1 MSHILKKILCL
12 FFQEEKA
19 NYDKICEEAFADAK
33 SEKRVL
39 LNRDWLDSP
48 WKGVIF
54 CFNCACPLEVKRFI
68 LLHQACLSLQGVQ
81 DFKKIL
87 LVQSLCQKETA
98 PVKRVRVYHN
108 FI

>member
-1 MSHILKKILCL
+1 MCL

-54 CFNCACPLEVKRFI
+54 CFNFACPLEVKRFI

-98 PVKRVRVYHN
+98 PVKRARVYHN
-108 FI
+108 VI

>member
-1 MSHILKKILCL
+1 MSHTLKKILCL

-19 NYDKICEEAFADAK
+19 NYDKICEQAFADAK

-48 WKGVIF
+48 WKGVIC
-54 CFNCACPLEVKRFI
+54 CFNFACLLEVERII

-81 DFKKIL
+81 DIKKIL
-87 LVQSLCQKETA
+87 LVQSLCQKET
-98 PVKRVRVYHN
+98 
-108 FI
+108 

>member
-1 MSHILKKILCL
+1 MSHTLKKKYCL

-54 CFNCACPLEVKRFI
+54 CFNFACPLEVKRFI

-87 LVQSLCQKETA
+87 LVQSLCQKEIA

>member
-1 MSHILKKILCL
+1 MSHTLKKILCL

-48 WKGVIF
+48 WKGVIC
-54 CFNCACPLEVKRFI
+54 CFNFACLLEVERII
-68 LLHQACLSLQGVQ
+68 LLLQACLSLQGVQ

-87 LVQSLCQKETA
+87 LVQSLCQKET
-98 PVKRVRVYHN
+98 
-108 FI
+108 

>member
-1 MSHILKKILCL
+1 MCL

-48 WKGVIF
+48 WKGVNF
-54 CFNCACPLEVKRFI
+54 CFNFACPLEVKRFI

-81 DFKKIL
+81 DFKKIFVGPKFVSERDSPFEKGSCISQFHL
-87 LVQSLCQKETA
+87 
-98 PVKRVRVYHN
+98 
-108 FI
+108 I

>member
-1 MSHILKKILCL
+1 MSHTKKKILCL

-54 CFNCACPLEVKRFI
+54 CFNFACPLEVKRFI

-87 LVQSLCQKETA
+87 LVQSLCQKEIA

>member
-1 MSHILKKILCL
+1 MCL

-87 LVQSLCQKETA
+87 LVQSLCQKEIA

>member
-1 MSHILKKILCL
+1 MCL

-54 CFNCACPLEVKRFI
+54 CFNFACPLEVKRFI

-81 DFKKIL
+81 DFEKIL

>member
-1 MSHILKKILCL
+1 MSHTLKKKYCL

-54 CFNCACPLEVKRFI
+54 CFNFACPLEVKRFI

-98 PVKRVRVYHN
+98 PLKRVRVYHN